1 MKRKRPTTLAMTTD
15 SLSVVRRIALTLC
28 GIKEEMG
35 VSRTITIKVYSNI
48 ETSFELT
55 EKLLVGFWISS
66 RSTSINT
73 FYNDDTDNDILPKTI
88 RFDELES
95 LFNRRSNLKK
105 VNTISFSVEK
115 IGEELIL
122 SIKCLENTFNDYK
135 KYEIWISPG
144 GAHKLEKYERNTD
157 FSYYLN
163 LILPRFKEI
172 GCYPIEIKCED
183 FG

>member
-1 MKRKRPTTLAMTTD
+1 M
-15 SLSVVRRIALTLC
+15 
-28 GIKEEMG
+28 
-35 VSRTITIKVYSNI
+35 
-48 ETSFELT
+48 
-55 EKLLVGFWISS
+55 
-66 RSTSINT
+66 
-73 FYNDDTDNDILPKTI
+73 
-88 RFDELES
+88 
-95 LFNRRSNLKK
+95 KK

-122 SIKCLENTFNDYK
+122 SIKCLENTFNDDK